1 MAEEKKKY
9 KYKNFNENSLKPLK
23 ENQIRLN
30 DREDFIDIC
39 SKGGK
44 ARVKQKREVRH
55 AKEILSQL
63 LAEDLPKEE
72 VIQIL
77 GKDSKDRNTYSVM
90 IQKMLQVANSGN
102 VKAFAELRDTFG
114 DKPTEAVN
122 LTANVI
128 TDKDRQLLALLADK
142 MQEKG

>member
-1 MAEEKKKY
+1 MAEEKKRY

-23 ENQIRLN
+23 ENQILLHE
-30 DREDFIDIC
+30 REDFKEIT

-44 ARVKQKREVRH
+44 ASVKKRKEVRH
-55 AKEILSQL
+55 AKEILSEL
-63 LAEDLPKEE
+63 LSEDLSEEE
-72 VIQIL
+72 VTQIL
-77 GKDSKDRNTYSVM
+77 GHDSKDRNTYSVM

-114 DKPTEAVN
+114 DKPTEEVN

-128 TDKDRQLLALLADK
+128 TDKDRQLLALLSEK
-142 MQEKG
+142 MQEKA

>member
-23 ENQIRLN
+23 ENQILLN
-30 DREDFIDIC
+30 DREDFREIC

-44 ARVKQKREVRH
+44 ARVKQKKEVRH

-63 LAEDLPKEE
+63 LAEDLSKEE
-72 VIQIL
+72 VVQIL
-77 GKDSKDRNTYSVM
+77 GRDSKDRNTYSVM
-90 IQKMLQVANSGN
+90 IQKMVQVANSGN

-114 DKPTEAVN
+114 DKPTEEVN

-128 TDKDRQLLALLADK
+128 TDKDRQLLALLSDK
-142 MQEKG
+142 MTEKG

>member
-1 MAEEKKKY
+1 MAEEKKTY

-30 DREDFIDIC
+30 DREDFREIC
-39 SKGGK
+39 RKGGK
-44 ARVKQKREVRH
+44 ARVKQKKEVRH

-77 GKDSKDRNTYSVM
+77 GKDSNDRNTYSVM
-90 IQKMLQVANSGN
+90 IQKMVQVANSGN

-114 DKPTEAVN
+114 DKPTESVE

-142 MQEKG
+142 MQEKA